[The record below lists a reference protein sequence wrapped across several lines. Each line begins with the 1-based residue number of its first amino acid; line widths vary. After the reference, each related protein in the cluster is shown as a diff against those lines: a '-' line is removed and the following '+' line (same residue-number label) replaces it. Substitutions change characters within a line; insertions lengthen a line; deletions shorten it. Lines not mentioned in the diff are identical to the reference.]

1 MLPMDLEVFPD
12 AVIAERDV
20 GPEAKEQL
28 VLMDH
33 LWIEMNILLIEKNP
47 LLLIERKAFISPDIC
62 GFEGIFM

>member
-28 VLMDH
+28 VFMDH
-33 LWIEMNILLIEKNP
+33 L
-47 LLLIERKAFISPDIC
+47 
-62 GFEGIFM
+62 